1 MVYGWR
7 LDGFQ
12 EGTSA
17 VKPDCAG
24 VRGVFRG
31 IVKGISGMADAARSN
46 DDVCCSN
53 IGPLHVTGQ
62 RRGRPT
68 PFK

>member
-7 LDGFQ
+7 SDRFQ

-24 VRGVFRG
+24 VRGVVRG
-31 IVKGISGMADAARSN
+31 IVKGISGMGQKQTRRDQMMMSAVPIS
-46 DDVCCSN
+46 
-53 IGPLHVTGQ
+53 PLHV
-62 RRGRPT
+62 
-68 PFK
+68 

>member
-7 LDGFQ
+7 SDGFQ

-24 VRGVFRG
+24 IRGVVRG
-31 IVKGISGMADAARSN
+31 IVKGISGMGPEADAARSN

-53 IGPLHVTGQ
+53 IGPLHV
-62 RRGRPT
+62 
-68 PFK
+68 